1 MIFLAHIFS
10 LLLQYQEFASAE
22 NSDFYRFL
30 YNRSKMKPITQ
41 HLSKNIHTKLSVVK
55 EVVFKKSKNVNN
67 GEERS
72 FHSDIKKHT
81 RIEEEEI
88 QEFFDEDDISEKK
101 TEISNEEYV
110 DVRKAIEKEQIQSKD
125 GMKKKEGQVHDRD
138 SIEKKRKSLL
148 WKDTTQVK
156 TIQEHR
162 LSGLE
167 LLNSE
172 QELISQ
178 YVDNGCSESITN
190 ESCQSIIPADNV
202 HESVRSGILS
212 ENSVPSHK
220 HKSPT
225 KKVGQRKISEFFP
238 STS

>member
-1 MIFLAHIFS
+1 
-10 LLLQYQEFASAE
+10 
-22 NSDFYRFL
+22 
-30 YNRSKMKPITQ
+30 MKPITQ

-55 EVVFKKSKNVNN
+55 EVVFKKSKSVNN

-72 FHSDIKKHT
+72 FHSDKKHT
-81 RIEEEEI
+81 RIEEEKI
-88 QEFFDEDDISEKK
+88 QKFFDEDDISKKK

-110 DVRKAIEKEQIQSKD
+110 DVKKAIEKEQIQSKD
-125 GMKKKEGQVHDRD
+125 GMKKKEVHDKD
-138 SIEKKRKSLL
+138 STEKKRKSLL

-156 TIQEHR
+156 AIQEHR

-167 LLNSE
+167 LLDPK

-178 YVDNGCSESITN
+178 YVDNGCNESITN
-190 ESCQSIIPADNV
+190 ESRQSIIPVDSIQ
-202 HESVRSGILS
+202 ESVRSGILS
-212 ENSVPSHK
+212 ENSVSSHK